1 VDSKFAFIRVHLR
14 LLLRGWS
21 YYKHLDAI
29 TLAGS
34 HAKGTDLR
42 HSDVDIFLRLSPD
55 TPGTLSAMQA
65 SLANQVL
72 GNIRNVSVRILLE
85 GRFIDLVPARGNI
98 LWQARFNTWLKTD
111 VADFESYL
119 CGPVTSYFVSQSVFE
134 ITGEWPFGE
143 QGHET
148 EDIAA
153 TYAEALGLKDGADHR
168 GLLRLLTAPFLSGN
182 PLCPCGSRKRL
193 RDCHWKWLRERR
205 RRIHA
210 SVRNE
215 MARRLLKAAKE

>member
-1 VDSKFAFIRVHLR
+1 MAD
-14 LLLRGWS
+14 
-21 YYKHLDAI
+21 LDALFSEI
-29 TLAGS
+29 QSALRRYQPRLCAALLPHAVVVSGPFVCTSDEGAFDTFDIEMSVSALFPQKEPDLKEVAGRIPHS
-34 HAKGTDLR
+34 VAR
-42 HSDVDIFLRLSPD
+42 HVFPSSGRCC
-55 TPGTLSAMQA
+55 
-65 SLANQVL
+65 L
-72 GNIRNVSVRILLE
+72 GLWE
-85 GRFIDLVPARGNI
+85 GWL
-98 LWQARFNTWLKTD
+98 LKTD